1 MEYEKVQLKKN
12 RNSRTIKNTG
22 KKEREYSMIRPGF
35 CSGKRFLDQI
45 NQSNKAINPVTADN
59 MTNIKAKFINSIS
72 SILSKRQFNHDLTYV
87 QMLTKRSTHPY

>member
-1 MEYEKVQLKKN
+1 
-12 RNSRTIKNTG
+12 
-22 KKEREYSMIRPGF
+22 
-35 CSGKRFLDQI
+35 
-45 NQSNKAINPVTADN
+45 